1 MKSFFLTILVFTI
14 PLAVFGADR
23 LVSCDGPDCDID
35 AFIKMIN
42 NIINWIIGISITI
55 FAISLIWGGFLYM
68 TSGENPGNKE
78 KAKTIIWSTL
88 KGFVIIL
95 VAWVIVYTILN
106 TLVKDPGSNSIF
118 EFIDKS

>member
-1 MKSFFLTILVFTI
+1 MPLTVLGATGLVT
-14 PLAVFGADR
+14 
-23 LVSCDGPDCDID
+23 CDGSDCDID

-68 TSGENPGNKE
+68 TSGENTGNKE

-106 TLVKDPGSNSIF
+106 TLVKDPGSNTIF
-118 EFIDKS
+118 KFLEE